1 MPKLIEPGNSQRP
14 RSNRLNGEMMM
25 VEKLLKS
32 LEDVADPAHTAL
44 IIIDPQHDFCSERGA
59 LAQRFGLDMTD
70 IQAAVPRLNSF
81 IEECRNSGIL
91 VVWIREVFSDDKMHS
106 NQKALWGGGKDI
118 WLIPEGGKGTDWY
131 EKMTPP
137 KPGEPIITKWQY
149 DGFEDTD
156 LHLLLQGRG
165 IKTLLMTGFTT
176 NVCVETTARHGYIKG
191 YYIVLVS
198 DCAAAPTRSE
208 HEAGVFNIKTYFG
221 HVTTSDYL
229 AGIWNEAPA
238 KVA

>member
-1 MPKLIEPGNSQRP
+1 METD
-14 RSNRLNGEMMM
+14 M
-25 VEKLLKS
+25 VERLLKS
-32 LEDVADPAHTAL
+32 LEEIVDPAHTAL
-44 IIIDPQHDFCSERGA
+44 IVVDPQHDFCSERGA
-59 LAQRFGLDMTD
+59 MAQRFGFDMKD
-70 IQAAVPRLNSF
+70 IQAAVPRLNSL
-81 IEECRNSGIL
+81 IEQCRSSGVL
-91 VVWIREVFSDDKMHS
+91 VVWIREVFSDDRMHA

-131 EKMTPP
+131 EGMIAPG
-137 KPGEPIITKWQY
+137 PGEPIITKWQY

-165 IKTLLMTGFTT
+165 IKSLLMTGFTT

-191 YYIVLVS
+191 YYIVLVT
-198 DCAAAPTRSE
+198 DCAAAPTRAE

-221 HVTTSDYL
+221 HATTSD
-229 AGIWNEAPA
+229 AVANIWNSAMS